1 MLICDHLCESRLCS
15 ELLRRRERRVVSR
28 ACRQQKR
35 SVLRRRHDGEDEVG
49 VASLLRKRL
58 VHQVRVS
65 DHGLLHVDQFDGVL
79 QTIWNRKNNNED
91 CL

>member
-1 MLICDHLCESRLCS
+1 
-15 ELLRRRERRVVSR
+15 
-28 ACRQQKR
+28 
-35 SVLRRRHDGEDEVG
+35 
-49 VASLLRKRL
+49 LRKRL